1 MRFPGATT
9 FAVAAA
15 LAMVPAAA
23 AHAAAP
29 HTILK
34 VRSCETGSTAKQRQ
48 ATFYGRMRTVPGA
61 SRMMMRFTLVDHS
74 TPAGAVVH
82 SPRLARWHRSRPGV
96 KSFGWA
102 QTVTGLQNG
111 GAYAAL
117 VDYRWVGANG
127 KTIRSARRVS
137 SDCRQDGALPNLTIT
152 RVAARP
158 GDALGTELYS
168 IDVTNN
174 GLVTAHGVAVDL
186 FVDNAGADSATLDTV
201 APGATTTVRVNGPVC
216 VQRVRAVADRQDA
229 IHETNEDD
237 NVFRTRCPSIGG

>member
-1 MRFPGATT
+1 MRFRRATI

-23 AHAAAP
+23 AHAAL

-34 VRSCETGSTAKQRQ
+34 VRSCQTGSTAKQRQ
-48 ATFYGRMRTVPGA
+48 ATFYGRMRAVPGA
-61 SRMMMRFTLVDHS
+61 SHMLMRFTLVDHS
-74 TPAGAVVH
+74 TPAGTVVR
-82 SPRLARWHRSRPGV
+82 SPRLARWHRSRDGV

-102 QTVTGLQNG
+102 QTVTGLQTG

-137 SDCRQDGALPNLTIT
+137 SNCRQDGALPNLTIT

-174 GLVTAHGVAVDL
+174 GLVAAHGVPVDL
-186 FVDNAGADSATLDTV
+186 FVDNAGADSASLDTV

-216 VQRVRAVADRQDA
+216 VQRVRAVVDRQDA
-229 IHETNEDD
+229 VHETNEDD
-237 NVFRTRCPSIGG
+237 NVFRTRCPSIAG

>member
-1 MRFPGATT
+1 MRFPRATIL
-9 FAVAAA
+9 AVAAA
-15 LAMVPAAA
+15 LAMVPAAT
-23 AHAAAP
+23 AHASAP

-34 VRSCETGSTAKQRQ
+34 VRSCQTGSAPKQRQ
-48 ATFYGRMRTVPGA
+48 ATFYGRMRTIPGA
-61 SRMMMRFTLVDHS
+61 SRLMMRFTLVDHS
-74 TPAGAVVH
+74 TPAGTIVRA
-82 SPRLARWHRSRPGV
+82 PRLSRWHRSRAGV
-96 KSFGWA
+96 QSFGWA
-102 QTVTGLQNG
+102 QTVTGLQQG

-127 KTIRSARRVS
+127 KTVHSVRRVS

-174 GLVTAHGVAVDL
+174 GLVAAHGVAVDL
-186 FVDNAGADSATLDTV
+186 FVDTAGADSATLDTV

-216 VQRVRAVADRQDA
+216 VQRVRAVADRQDV

-237 NVFRTRCPSIGG
+237 NVFRTRCPSVGG

>member
-1 MRFPGATT
+1 MRFRRATT
-9 FAVAAA
+9 FAAAAA
-15 LAMVPAAA
+15 LSMVPAAA
-23 AHAAAP
+23 AHAATP

-34 VRSCETGSTAKQRQ
+34 VRSCQTGSTAKQRV
-48 ATFYGRMRTVPGA
+48 AVFYGRMRAVPGT

-74 TPAGAVVH
+74 TPSGAVVR

-96 KSFGWA
+96 KTFGWA
-102 QTVTGLQNG
+102 QTVTGLQMG

-117 VDYRWVGANG
+117 VDFRWVGADG
-127 KTIRSARRVS
+127 KTIRSLHRVS
-137 SDCRQDGALPNLTIT
+137 TDCHQDGALPNLTIT

-174 GLVTAHGVAVDL
+174 GLVSAHGVGVDL
-186 FVDNAGADSATLDTV
+186 FVDDAGADSATLDSIG
-201 APGATTTVRVNGPVC
+201 PGATTTVRVNGPVC
-216 VQRVRAVADRQDA
+216 VQRVRAVVDRQDA

-237 NVFRTRCPSIGG
+237 NVFRSRCPAVGG